1 MHYKMRKIFCTTA
14 LALVL
19 GLMGADN
26 VWAQGKIALA
36 DNSGVDE
43 IPDEISLFG
52 EESDDVLLPQANNN
66 SKSDIS
72 PQAENTT
79 AAPEP
84 ASAEIPLNK
93 LVTEEVS
100 DLSLNFEENLDDPI
114 LQPAQQIPAP
124 VQTPPA
130 ETENNFNRNI
140 SAPVP
145 AMNPIGSQI
154 IEDID
159 DNVFAKMSDLEKQTA
174 VLTLELRR
182 ERVKNEIEAL
192 KNVRAK
198 AIEEEKARVEGEKRK
213 QIEWEKEQ
221 EKKVLQ
227 EQQKLRALD
236 LQYEKL
242 RQEKV
247 LNAYKNQML
256 EEQQKWVKS
265 NIETYQEIE
274 DLKKE
279 RQKIINDFK
288 GKFTQLTQ
296 MADQTT
302 SEAIKVRDN
311 YAKIISDL
319 QTQISILRARLEANE
334 KTNPFADGANGSM
347 QEEEDIVTKLSD
359 LYAVMEIRGKGD
371 NLSAKII
378 NDKGIP
384 FVVRVGTALQSGHV
398 VDEINSTYVRAT
410 KDGIKDYLYFSAGG
424 ALDKE
429 PVQNEEL
436 KIKVN
441 ENAPAKAPVK
451 NIVSS
456 KGIPGVA
463 REMTIR

>member
-19 GLMGADN
+19 GLMSADN
-26 VWAQGKIALA
+26 VWAQGQIALA
-36 DNSGVDE
+36 DNSNE

-52 EESDDVLLPQANNN
+52 EESDDILLPPQKNNDLPDIGQKNEIQSSNQA
-66 SKSDIS
+66 I
-72 PQAENTT
+72 AE
-79 AAPEP
+79 PS
-84 ASAEIPLNK
+84 ASAELPLNK
-93 LVTEEVS
+93 PISDEVS
-100 DLSLNFEENLDDPI
+100 DLSLNFEEQTDEPLF
-114 LQPAQQIPAP
+114 QPAPQNPAPIQIPSRDEIRNYDNNMS
-124 VQTPPA
+124 TPA
-130 ETENNFNRNI
+130 L
-140 SAPVP
+140 
-145 AMNPIGSQI
+145 NPIGGQI
-154 IEDID
+154 IEEID

-198 AIEEEKARVEGEKRK
+198 AIEEEKARVEAEKRK

-221 EKKVLQ
+221 EKKILQ
-227 EQQKLRALD
+227 EQQKLRTLD
-236 LQYEKL
+236 IKYEDL
-242 RQEKV
+242 RQEKL
-247 LNAYKNQML
+247 LNSYKNQML
-256 EEQQKWVKS
+256 DEQQKWIKS
-265 NIETYQEIE
+265 NVETYQEIE

-311 YAKIISDL
+311 YAKVISDL

-334 KTNPFADGANGSM
+334 KTNPFADGANNSM
-347 QEEEDIVTKLSD
+347 PEEDISTKLSD
-359 LYAVMEIRGKGD
+359 LYAVMEIRGKGE
-371 NLSAKII
+371 NLSAKLI
-378 NDKGIP
+378 NDKGVP
-384 FVVRVGTALQSGHV
+384 FVVRVGTSLQSGHV
-398 VDEINSTYVRAT
+398 VDEISGTYVRAT
-410 KDGIKDYLYFSAGG
+410 KDGNKDYLYFSAGG
-424 ALDKE
+424 ALEKE

-441 ENAPAKAPVK
+441 ETAPVK
-451 NIVSS
+451 PAPRNVVSS
-456 KGIPGVA
+456 NGIPGVA